1 MRRKMVTMAVVGIL
15 LALLGTLEQLSVNRL
30 TDDALGQTTVILENL
45 RAGNLAQAME
55 KARALDSMW
64 DERAGRLEM
73 MIDHGSTDDV
83 RFALSRLI
91 AALEGDDRA
100 SALIYASELE
110 GGIEHVRE
118 RQEVSPQNVL

>member
-1 MRRKMVTMAVVGIL
+1 MRRKMVTMVVVGIL
-15 LALLGTLEQLSVNRL
+15 LALLGTLEQVSVSRL
-30 TDDALGQTTVILENL
+30 TDDALRQTTAILENL
-45 RAGNLAQAME
+45 RAGDLAQAME
-55 KARALDSMW
+55 KARALDRMW

-73 MIDHGSTDDV
+73 LIDHGSTDDV

-91 AALEGDDRA
+91 ASLEGEDRA

-110 GGIEHVRE
+110 GGIEHVFE

>member
-1 MRRKMVTMAVVGIL
+1 MRRKIVTMAVVGVL
-15 LALLGTLEQLSVNRL
+15 LALLGTLEQISVSRL
-30 TDDALGQTTVILENL
+30 TDDALAQTAVILNDL
-45 RAGNLAQAME
+45 RASDLAQAME

-73 MIDHGSTDDV
+73 LIDHGSTDDV

-91 AALEGDDRA
+91 AALEGEDRA